1 MTSRSHGN
9 VDLVGGGASAAG
21 QSAAAAAAAA
31 DAADAAAEAEAA
43 AIAGR
48 SRLHGHP
55 RHVKGQSRPAGRY
68 ERSSAL
74 SDTSEAP
81 SIASHVRRVR
91 VPSQASDVD
100 QVQMAFDWITKESF
114 SLIFSFFLF
123 PQFLDDLFMP
133 VLDSGERAAGGGGGE
148 QGDGLSDARY
158 CTKRYL
164 IFFKKTI
171 ACISLRNRCRSLATS
186 MKGISD
192 DSGSSS
198 DEEVAEALDSV
209 EAGKASKVKRKS
221 VLKMVSANIV
231 FPIYA

>member
-9 VDLVGGGASAAG
+9 VDMVGGGGASAAG

-31 DAADAAAEAEAA
+31 ADVAAEAEAA

-55 RHVKGQSRPAGRY
+55 RHVKGQSRPVGGRY

-114 SLIFSFFLF
+114 SLFFFIL

-158 CTKRYL
+158 CTKFYL
-164 IFFKKTI
+164 IFF
-171 ACISLRNRCRSLATS
+171 
-186 MKGISD
+186 
-192 DSGSSS
+192 
-198 DEEVAEALDSV
+198 
-209 EAGKASKVKRKS
+209 
-221 VLKMVSANIV
+221 
-231 FPIYA
+231 

>member
-114 SLIFSFFLF
+114 SLFFSFTAVPRRPFHASAGQRRKGLGRRRGRAGRRT
-123 PQFLDDLFMP
+123 QRRK
-133 VLDSGERAAGGGGGE
+133 VLHKILPYS
-148 QGDGLSDARY
+148 
-158 CTKRYL
+158 
-164 IFFKKTI
+164 F
-171 ACISLRNRCRSLATS
+171 
-186 MKGISD
+186 
-192 DSGSSS
+192 
-198 DEEVAEALDSV
+198 
-209 EAGKASKVKRKS
+209 
-221 VLKMVSANIV
+221 
-231 FPIYA
+231 